1 MDAEE
6 QILTDY
12 GLSKNESK
20 VYLANLK
27 LGIAKVND
35 IAKKSNT
42 LRTTVYE
49 ILDSLLKKGLVS
61 KTLKDNIV
69 HFVAVSPKELL
80 NILDEK
86 RKKVFDGIPLLE
98 ELQNKT
104 KQLIKVESFESPGG
118 IKALT
123 NDLLSEKNYT
133 YKVFGGAS
141 AWLNFSPSFTEIF
154 YRKKK
159 EQKIFSKAINPKEE
173 KALVKKGEIVNSE
186 RRYLPGMGF
195 TSNCYI
201 YLDKVAFLDYEK
213 DNFRGVII
221 QDKEFNQ
228 MVNFMFDSLWVKA
241 KK

>member
-1 MDAEE
+1 MNAEE
-6 QILTDY
+6 QILNDY

-27 LGIAKVND
+27 LGVAKANEISTKANV
-35 IAKKSNT
+35 
-42 LRTTVYE
+42 LRTTTYE
-49 ILDSLLKKGLVS
+49 VLNFLLQKGLVS
-61 KTLKDNIV
+61 KLLKDNV
-69 HFVAVSPKELL
+69 AHFIAVSPKELL

-86 RKKVFDGIPLLE
+86 RKKINESLPLLE

-104 KQLIKVESFESPGG
+104 KHLIRIESFESSNGLKT
-118 IKALT
+118 IT
-123 NDLLSEKNYT
+123 NDLLSGKNYT

-141 AWLNFSPSFTEIF
+141 AWLNFSPSFTEVF

-159 EQKIFSKAINPKEE
+159 EQKIFSRAINPTEE
-173 KALVKKGEIVNSE
+173 KALVKKNSIANSE
-186 RRYLPGMGF
+186 RRFISGMKF

-201 YLDKVAFLDYEK
+201 YLDKVAFIDYEK
-213 DNFRGVII
+213 ENCRGVII

-228 MVNFMFDSLWVKA
+228 MMDFFFDKVWEKA